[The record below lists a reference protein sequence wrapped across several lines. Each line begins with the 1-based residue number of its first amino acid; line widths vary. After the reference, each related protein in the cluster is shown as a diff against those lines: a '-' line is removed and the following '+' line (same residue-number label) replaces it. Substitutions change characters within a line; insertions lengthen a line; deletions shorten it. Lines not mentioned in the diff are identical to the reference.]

1 MTAKP
6 AFGAGA
12 FRVSARRGAVEAQP
26 TPAEYVDAENLYVTD
41 ACIEYLRPLIG
52 ELPKYV
58 KLF

>member
-12 FRVSARRGAVEAQP
+12 FRVSARRGAVEAKP
-26 TPAEYVDAENLYVTD
+26 TPTEYVDAENLCVAD
-41 ACIEYLRPLIG
+41 ACIERLRPLIG